1 MKKIAAFLLAMM
13 LALGLTTAFAEEE
26 AKEIVWQDIPWG
38 ISYQETVK
46 LLIEKKIIDSPENLK
61 MGDYYQLS
69 MMGIWAN
76 FLLENGEVDFYI
88 FSPKYLNSG
97 IIVATNYS
105 YDLSFT
111 YGGYPVRSI
120 TLTFSPDDQLMSI
133 AIAPKDF
140 NYDDLTKKL
149 TTVYGEPSI
158 QDPFVILGGNQTAIS
173 FDFNTESFVY
183 GKTTWNEI
191 LSEPETET
199 QAISDNVDLGGL

>member
-1 MKKIAAFLLAMM
+1 
-13 LALGLTTAFAEEE
+13 
-26 AKEIVWQDIPWG
+26 
-38 ISYQETVK
+38 
-46 LLIEKKIIDSPENLK
+46 
-61 MGDYYQLS
+61 
-69 MMGIWAN
+69 
-76 FLLENGEVDFYI
+76 
-88 FSPKYLNSG
+88 
-97 IIVATNYS
+97 
-105 YDLSFT
+105 
-111 YGGYPVRSI
+111 
-120 TLTFSPDDQLMSI
+120 MSI